1 MPIIRVNKTKD
12 YTVMANYHFR
22 DKNLSLKAKGLLSMM
37 LSLPNGWGYS
47 VEGLAKLSSDGRA
60 SVMAA
65 LKELE
70 KFHYLKRSQARD
82 NSGKLGEAIY
92 DIFEQPWSEKPT
104 TVKPTTE
111 KPTAENR
118 TLLNTNKLNTN
129 KLNTKVLNTNN
140 KKVSKAQSKPVEN
153 FDSIIQK
160 STESTELREALVEF
174 VKFRKLI
181 KKPMTNKAL
190 ELIISKL
197 NKLGSSNREKVEI
210 INQSIE
216 RGWAG
221 VFALRSDEPIQQG
234 RYGQPTQPNPY
245 KLYNMENYSLKE
257 IPQ

>member
-1 MPIIRVNKTKD
+1 MPVIRVNKTKD

-37 LSLPNGWGYS
+37 LSLPDGWGYS
-47 VEGLAKLSSDGRA
+47 VEGLVKLSSDGRDSINA
-60 SVMAA
+60 T
-65 LKELE
+65 LQELE
-70 KFHYLKRSQARD
+70 KHGYLKRGRVRD
-82 NSGKLGEAIY
+82 ANGKLGQAVY
-92 DIFEQPWSEKPT
+92 DIFERPITGFPTLEKPT
-104 TVKPTTE
+104 QGKPTQE
-111 KPTAENR
+111 NPT
-118 TLLNTNKLNTN
+118 LLNTN

-190 ELIISKL
+190 ELIIAKL
-197 NKLGSSNREKVEI
+197 NKLGQSDRERVAI
-210 INQSIE
+210 LNQSIE

-221 VFALRSDEPIQQG
+221 VFSLKDEEPQG
-234 RYGQPTQPNPY
+234 KGYQVDPR
-245 KLYNMENYSLKE
+245 KIYNMPESYLKE
-257 IPQ
+257 IPE

>member
-1 MPIIRVNKTKD
+1 MPVIRVNKTKD

-118 TLLNTNKLNTN
+118 TLLNTNR
-129 KLNTKVLNTNN
+129 LNTKVLNTNN

-160 STESTELREALVEF
+160 STESTELRESLVEF

-190 ELIISKL
+190 ELIIAKL
-197 NKLGSSNREKVEI
+197 NKLGQSDRERVAI
-210 INQSIE
+210 LNQSIE

-221 VFALRSDEPIQQG
+221 VFSLKDEEPQG
-234 RYGQPTQPNPY
+234 KGYQVDPR
-245 KLYNMENYSLKE
+245 KIYNMPESYLKE
-257 IPQ
+257 IPE

>member
-1 MPIIRVNKTKD
+1 MPVIRVNKTKD

-70 KFHYLKRSQARD
+70 EFHYLKRSQARD

-118 TLLNTNKLNTN
+118 TLLNTNR
-129 KLNTKVLNTNN
+129 LNTKVLNTNN
-140 KKVSKAQSKPVEN
+140 KKVSKVNARPVEN
-153 FDSIIQK
+153 FDSIIEEA
-160 STESTELREALVEF
+160 TESEELRSALIEF

-197 NKLGSSNREKVEI
+197 DRLGSSDREKVEI

-221 VFALRSDEPIQQG
+221 VFALKSDEPIQQR
-234 RYGQPTQPNPY
+234 RYSQPTQPNPY
-245 KLYNMENYSLKE
+245 KLYNMENYGLKE

>member
-1 MPIIRVNKTKD
+1 MPVIRVNKTKD

-37 LSLPNGWGYS
+37 LSLPDGWGYS
-47 VEGLAKLSSDGRA
+47 VEGLVKLSADGRA

-65 LKELE
+65 LNELE
-70 KFHYLKRSQARD
+70 KFNYLKRSRSRD
-82 NSGKLGEAIY
+82 LSGKLGEAVY
-92 DIFEQPWSEKPT
+92 DIFEQPKSDFPTLEKPT
-104 TVKPTTE
+104 L
-111 KPTAENR
+111 ENR
-118 TLLNTNKLNTN
+118 TLLNTN

-190 ELIISKL
+190 ELIIAKL
-197 NKLGSSNREKVEI
+197 NKLGASDRERVAI
-210 INQSIE
+210 LNQSIE

-221 VFALRSDEPIQQG
+221 VFSLKDEEPQG
-234 RYGQPTQPNPY
+234 KGYQPDPR
-245 KLYNMENYSLKE
+245 KLYNMPESYLKE
-257 IPQ
+257 IPE

>member
-1 MPIIRVNKTKD
+1 MPVIRVNKTKD

-37 LSLPNGWGYS
+37 LSLPDGWGYS
-47 VEGLAKLSSDGRA
+47 VEGLVKLSADGRE
-60 SVMAA
+60 SIMAT

-92 DIFEQPWSEKPT
+92 DIFEQPWSGFPT
-104 TVKPTTE
+104 TAKPMSGKPSSE
-111 KPTAENR
+111 KT
-118 TLLNTNKLNTN
+118 TLLNTNR
-129 KLNTKVLNTNN
+129 LNTKVLNTN

-160 STESTELREALVEF
+160 STESTELRDAIIEF

-190 ELIISKL
+190 ELIIAKL
-197 NKLGSSNREKVEI
+197 NKLGASDMERVAI
-210 INQSIE
+210 LNQSIE

-221 VFALRSDEPIQQG
+221 VFSLKDEEPQSKG
-234 RYGQPTQPNPY
+234 YQPDPR
-245 KLYNMENYSLKE
+245 KLYHMPESYLKE
-257 IPQ
+257 IPE

>member
-1 MPIIRVNKTKD
+1 MPVIRVNKTKD

-37 LSLPNGWGYS
+37 LSLPDGWGYS
-47 VEGLAKLSSDGRA
+47 VEGLVKLSADGRE
-60 SVMAA
+60 SIMAT

-92 DIFEQPWSEKPT
+92 DIFEQPWSGFPT
-104 TVKPTTE
+104 TAKPMSGKPSSE
-111 KPTAENR
+111 KT
-118 TLLNTNKLNTN
+118 TLLNTNR
-129 KLNTKVLNTNN
+129 LNTKVLNTN

-153 FDSIIQK
+153 FDSIIEK
-160 STESTELREALVEF
+160 STESTELRDSLIEF

-190 ELIISKL
+190 ELIIAKL
-197 NKLGSSNREKVEI
+197 NKLGASDRERVAI
-210 INQSIE
+210 LNQSIE

-221 VFALRSDEPIQQG
+221 VFSLKDEEPQSKG
-234 RYGQPTQPNPY
+234 YQPDPR
-245 KLYNMENYSLKE
+245 KLYHMPESYLKE
-257 IPQ
+257 IPE

>member
-1 MPIIRVNKTKD
+1 MPVIRVNKTKD

-37 LSLPNGWGYS
+37 LSLPDGWGYS
-47 VEGLAKLSSDGRA
+47 VEGLVKLSADGRE
-60 SVMAA
+60 SIMAT

-92 DIFEQPWSEKPT
+92 DIFEQPWSGFPT
-104 TVKPTTE
+104 TAKPMSGKPSSE
-111 KPTAENR
+111 KT
-118 TLLNTNKLNTN
+118 TLLNTNR
-129 KLNTKVLNTNN
+129 LNTKVLNTN

-160 STESTELREALVEF
+160 SAESTELRDAIIEF

-190 ELIISKL
+190 ELIIAKL
-197 NKLGSSNREKVEI
+197 NKLGSSDRERVAI
-210 INQSIE
+210 LNQSIE

-221 VFALRSDEPIQQG
+221 VFSIKEEEPQSKG
-234 RYGQPTQPNPY
+234 YQPDPR
-245 KLYNMENYSLKE
+245 KLYNMPESYLKE
-257 IPQ
+257 IPE

>member
-1 MPIIRVNKTKD
+1 MPVIRVNKTKD

-37 LSLPNGWGYS
+37 LSLPDGWGYS
-47 VEGLAKLSSDGRA
+47 VDGLTKLSADGRD
-60 SVMAA
+60 SVMAT

-70 KFHYLKRSQARD
+70 KFHYLKRSRARD
-82 NSGKLGEAIY
+82 EAGKLGESIY
-92 DIFEQPWSEKPT
+92 DIYEHPL
-104 TVKPTTE
+104 TE
-111 KPTAENR
+111 KPKLENPTLAKPTLENP
-118 TLLNTNKLNTN
+118 TLLNTNRLNTN
-129 KLNTKVLNTNN
+129 RLNTNN
-140 KKVSKAQSKPVEN
+140 KKVSKEQSSKPVEN
-153 FDSIIQK
+153 FNSIIEEA
-160 STESTELREALVEF
+160 TESEELRSALIEF

-197 NKLGSSNREKVEI
+197 NKLGSSDREKVEI

-221 VFALRSDEPIQQG
+221 VFALKSDEPTQQG

-245 KLYNMENYSLKE
+245 KLYNMENYGLKE

>member
-1 MPIIRVNKTKD
+1 MPVIRVNKTKD

-37 LSLPNGWGYS
+37 LSLPDGWGYS
-47 VEGLAKLSSDGRA
+47 VEGLVKLSADGRE
-60 SVMAA
+60 SIMAT

-92 DIFEQPWSEKPT
+92 DIFEQPSSGFPT
-104 TVKPTTE
+104 TAKPTTE
-111 KPTAENR
+111 KPSSENP
-118 TLLNTNKLNTN
+118 TLLNTNR
-129 KLNTKVLNTNN
+129 LNTKVLNTDN

-160 STESTELREALVEF
+160 STESTELRDALIEF

-190 ELIISKL
+190 ELIIAKL
-197 NKLGSSNREKVEI
+197 NKLGSSDRERVAI
-210 INQSIE
+210 LNQSIE

-221 VFALRSDEPIQQG
+221 VFSLKDEEPQSKG
-234 RYGQPTQPNPY
+234 YQPDPR
-245 KLYNMENYSLKE
+245 KLYHMPESYLKE
-257 IPQ
+257 IPE

>member
-1 MPIIRVNKTKD
+1 MPVIRVNKTKD

-37 LSLPNGWGYS
+37 LSLPDGWGYS
-47 VEGLAKLSSDGRA
+47 VEGLVKLSADGRE
-60 SVMAA
+60 SIMAT

-92 DIFEQPWSEKPT
+92 DIFEQPSSENPT
-104 TVKPTTE
+104 TAKPTTE
-111 KPTAENR
+111 KPSSENP
-118 TLLNTNKLNTN
+118 TLLNTNR
-129 KLNTKVLNTNN
+129 LNTNN
-140 KKVSKAQSKPVEN
+140 KKVSKKQVAKPVEN

-160 STESTELREALVEF
+160 STESTELRDSLIEF

-190 ELIISKL
+190 ELIIAKL
-197 NKLGSSNREKVEI
+197 NKLGETDKERVAI

-221 VFALRSDEPIQQG
+221 VFSLKDEESQG
-234 RYGQPTQPNPY
+234 KGYQVDPR
-245 KLYNMENYSLKE
+245 KLYNMPESYLKE
-257 IPQ
+257 IPE

>member
-1 MPIIRVNKTKD
+1 MPVIRVNKTKD

-37 LSLPNGWGYS
+37 LSLPDGWGYS
-47 VEGLAKLSSDGRA
+47 VEGLVKLSADGRE
-60 SVMAA
+60 SIMAT

-70 KFHYLKRSQARD
+70 KFKYLKRSQSRD
-82 NSGKLGEAIY
+82 RSGKLGEAIY
-92 DIFEQPWSEKPT
+92 DIFEQPWSGFPMTAKPT
-104 TVKPTTE
+104 SGKPSS
-111 KPTAENR
+111 ENP
-118 TLLNTNKLNTN
+118 TLLNTNK
-129 KLNTKVLNTNN
+129 LNTNN

-190 ELIISKL
+190 ELIIAKL
-197 NKLGSSNREKVEI
+197 NKLGQSDRERVAI
-210 INQSIE
+210 LNQSIE

-221 VFALRSDEPIQQG
+221 VFSLKDEEPQG
-234 RYGQPTQPNPY
+234 KGYQVDPR
-245 KLYNMENYSLKE
+245 KIYNMPESYLKE
-257 IPQ
+257 IPE

>member
-1 MPIIRVNKTKD
+1 MPVIRVNKTKD

-37 LSLPNGWGYS
+37 LSLPDGWGYS
-47 VEGLAKLSSDGRA
+47 VEGLVKLSADGRE
-60 SVMAA
+60 SIMAT

-92 DIFEQPWSEKPT
+92 DIFEQPWSGFPT
-104 TVKPTTE
+104 TAKPMSGKPSSE
-111 KPTAENR
+111 KT
-118 TLLNTNKLNTN
+118 TLLNTNR
-129 KLNTKVLNTNN
+129 LNTKVLNTN

-160 STESTELREALVEF
+160 STESTELRDAIIEF

-190 ELIISKL
+190 ELIIAKL
-197 NKLGSSNREKVEI
+197 NKLGASDRERVAI
-210 INQSIE
+210 LNQSIE

-221 VFALRSDEPIQQG
+221 VFSLKDEEPQSKG
-234 RYGQPTQPNPY
+234 YQPDPR
-245 KLYNMENYSLKE
+245 KLYHMPESYLKE
-257 IPQ
+257 IPE

>member
-1 MPIIRVNKTKD
+1 MPVIRVNKTKD

-37 LSLPNGWGYS
+37 LSLPDGWGYS
-47 VEGLAKLSSDGRA
+47 VEGLVKLSADGRE
-60 SVMAA
+60 SIMAT

-92 DIFEQPWSEKPT
+92 DIFEQPWSGFPT
-104 TVKPTTE
+104 TAKPMSGKPSSE
-111 KPTAENR
+111 KT
-118 TLLNTNKLNTN
+118 TLLNTNR
-129 KLNTKVLNTNN
+129 LNTKVLNTN

-160 STESTELREALVEF
+160 STESTELRDSLIEF

-190 ELIISKL
+190 ELIIAKL
-197 NKLGSSNREKVEI
+197 NKLGASDRERVAI
-210 INQSIE
+210 LNQSIE

-221 VFALRSDEPIQQG
+221 VFSLKDEEPQSKG
-234 RYGQPTQPNPY
+234 YQPDPR
-245 KLYNMENYSLKE
+245 KLYHMPESYLKE
-257 IPQ
+257 IPE

>member
-1 MPIIRVNKTKD
+1 MPVIRVNKTKD
-12 YTVMANYHFR
+12 YTVMANYDFR

-37 LSLPNGWGYS
+37 LSLPDGWGYS
-47 VEGLAKLSSDGRA
+47 VEGLVKLSADGRE
-60 SVMAA
+60 SIMAT

-92 DIFEQPWSEKPT
+92 DIYEQPWSGFPTTAKPT
-104 TVKPTTE
+104 SGKPSSE
-111 KPTAENR
+111 KT
-118 TLLNTNKLNTN
+118 TLLNTNR
-129 KLNTKVLNTNN
+129 LNTKVLNTNN
-140 KKVSKAQSKPVEN
+140 KKVSKEQSSKPVEN
-153 FDSIIQK
+153 FNSIIEEA
-160 STESTELREALVEF
+160 TESEELRSALIEF
-174 VKFRKLI
+174 VKFRKLV

-197 NKLGSSNREKVEI
+197 NKIGSSDREKVEI

-221 VFALRSDEPIQQG
+221 VFALKSDEPIQQG

-245 KLYNMENYSLKE
+245 KLYNMENYGLKE

>member
-1 MPIIRVNKTKD
+1 
-12 YTVMANYHFR
+12 
-22 DKNLSLKAKGLLSMM
+22 MM

-118 TLLNTNKLNTN
+118 TLLNTNKLNT
-129 KLNTKVLNTNN
+129 KVLNTNN

-190 ELIISKL
+190 ELIIAKL
-197 NKLGSSNREKVEI
+197 NKLGASDMERVAI
-210 INQSIE
+210 LNQSIE

-221 VFALRSDEPIQQG
+221 VFSLKDEEPQG
-234 RYGQPTQPNPY
+234 KGYQVDPR
-245 KLYNMENYSLKE
+245 KLYNMPESYLKE
-257 IPQ
+257 IPE

>member
-1 MPIIRVNKTKD
+1 MPVIRVNKTKD

-37 LSLPNGWGYS
+37 LSLPDGWGYS
-47 VEGLAKLSSDGRA
+47 IEGLVKLSSDGRA

-65 LKELE
+65 LNELE
-70 KFHYLKRSQARD
+70 KFNYLKRSRTRD
-82 NSGKLGEAIY
+82 RSGKPGEAVY
-92 DIFEQPWSEKPT
+92 DIFEQPKSDFPTLEKPT
-104 TVKPTTE
+104 LE
-111 KPTAENR
+111 KPTLENR
-118 TLLNTNKLNTN
+118 TLLNTN

-153 FDSIIQK
+153 FDSIIQT

-190 ELIISKL
+190 ELIIAKL
-197 NKLGSSNREKVEI
+197 NKLGQSDRERVAI
-210 INQSIE
+210 LNQSIE

-221 VFALRSDEPIQQG
+221 VF
-234 RYGQPTQPNPY
+234 
-245 KLYNMENYSLKE
+245 SLKDE
-257 IPQ
+257 EPQSKG

>member
-1 MPIIRVNKTKD
+1 MPVIRVNKTKD

-37 LSLPNGWGYS
+37 LSLPDGWGYS
-47 VEGLAKLSSDGRA
+47 IEGLVKLSSDGRA

-65 LKELE
+65 LNELE
-70 KFHYLKRSQARD
+70 KFNYLKRSRSRD
-82 NSGKLGEAIY
+82 LSGKLGEAVY
-92 DIFEQPWSEKPT
+92 DIFEKPKSDFPTLEKPT
-104 TVKPTTE
+104 LE
-111 KPTAENR
+111 KPTLENR
-118 TLLNTNKLNTN
+118 TLLNTN

-190 ELIISKL
+190 ELIIAKL
-197 NKLGSSNREKVEI
+197 NKLGQSDRERVAI
-210 INQSIE
+210 LNQSIE

-221 VFALRSDEPIQQG
+221 VFSLKDEEPQG
-234 RYGQPTQPNPY
+234 KGYQVDPR
-245 KLYNMENYSLKE
+245 KLYNMPESYLKE
-257 IPQ
+257 IPE

>member
-1 MPIIRVNKTKD
+1 MPVIRVNKTKD

-37 LSLPNGWGYS
+37 LSLPDGWGYS
-47 VEGLAKLSSDGRA
+47 IEGLVKLSSDGRA

-65 LKELE
+65 LNELE
-70 KFHYLKRSQARD
+70 KFNYLKRSRARD
-82 NSGKLGEAIY
+82 LSGKLGEAVY
-92 DIFEQPWSEKPT
+92 DIFEQPMSDSPTLEKPT
-104 TVKPTTE
+104 L
-111 KPTAENR
+111 ENR
-118 TLLNTNKLNTN
+118 TLLNTNR
-129 KLNTKVLNTNN
+129 LNTKVLNTNN
-140 KKVSKAQSKPVEN
+140 KKVSKVNARPVEN
-153 FDSIIQK
+153 FDSIIEEA
-160 STESTELREALVEF
+160 TESEELRSALIEF

-197 NKLGSSNREKVEI
+197 DRLGSSDREKVEI

-221 VFALRSDEPIQQG
+221 VFALKSDEPIQQR

-245 KLYNMENYSLKE
+245 KLYNMENYGLKE

>member
-1 MPIIRVNKTKD
+1 MPVIRVNKTKD

-37 LSLPNGWGYS
+37 LSLPDGWGYS
-47 VEGLAKLSSDGRA
+47 VEGLVKLSADGRE
-60 SVMAA
+60 SIMAT

-92 DIFEQPWSEKPT
+92 DIFEQPWSGFPT
-104 TVKPTTE
+104 TAKPMSGKPSSE
-111 KPTAENR
+111 KT
-118 TLLNTNKLNTN
+118 TLLNTNR
-129 KLNTKVLNTNN
+129 LNTKVLNTN
-140 KKVSKAQSKPVEN
+140 KKVSKAKSKPVEN

-160 STESTELREALVEF
+160 STESTELRDALIEF

-190 ELIISKL
+190 ELIIAKL
-197 NKLGSSNREKVEI
+197 NKLGATDKERVAI

-221 VFALRSDEPIQQG
+221 VFSLKDEESQSKGYQVDP
-234 RYGQPTQPNPY
+234 R
-245 KLYNMENYSLKE
+245 KLYNMPESYLKE
-257 IPQ
+257 IPE

>member
-1 MPIIRVNKTKD
+1 MPVIRVNKTKD

-37 LSLPNGWGYS
+37 LSLPDGWGYS
-47 VEGLAKLSSDGRA
+47 VEGLVKLSADGRE
-60 SVMAA
+60 SIMAT

-92 DIFEQPWSEKPT
+92 DIFEQPWSGFPT
-104 TVKPTTE
+104 TAKPMSGKPSSE
-111 KPTAENR
+111 KT
-118 TLLNTNKLNTN
+118 TLLNTNR
-129 KLNTKVLNTNN
+129 LNTKVLNTN
-140 KKVSKAQSKPVEN
+140 KKVGKAQSKPVEN

-190 ELIISKL
+190 ELIIAKL
-197 NKLGSSNREKVEI
+197 NKLGATDKERVAI

-221 VFALRSDEPIQQG
+221 VFSLKDEESQG
-234 RYGQPTQPNPY
+234 KGYQVDPR
-245 KLYNMENYSLKE
+245 KLYNMPESYLKE
-257 IPQ
+257 IPE

>member
-1 MPIIRVNKTKD
+1 MPVIRVNKTKD

-37 LSLPNGWGYS
+37 LSLPDGWGYS
-47 VEGLAKLSSDGRA
+47 VEGLVKLSADGRE
-60 SVMAA
+60 SIMAT

-92 DIFEQPWSEKPT
+92 DIFEQPWSGFPTTAKPTSEKPSS
-104 TVKPTTE
+104 
-111 KPTAENR
+111 ENP
-118 TLLNTNKLNTN
+118 TLLNTNR
-129 KLNTKVLNTNN
+129 LNTKVLNTNN
-140 KKVSKAQSKPVEN
+140 KKVSKEQSSKPVEN
-153 FDSIIQK
+153 FNSIIEEA
-160 STESTELREALVEF
+160 TESEELRSALIEF
-174 VKFRKLI
+174 VKFRKLV

-197 NKLGSSNREKVEI
+197 NKLGSSDREKVEI

-221 VFALRSDEPIQQG
+221 VFTLKSDEPIQHG

-245 KLYNMENYSLKE
+245 KLYNMENYGLKE